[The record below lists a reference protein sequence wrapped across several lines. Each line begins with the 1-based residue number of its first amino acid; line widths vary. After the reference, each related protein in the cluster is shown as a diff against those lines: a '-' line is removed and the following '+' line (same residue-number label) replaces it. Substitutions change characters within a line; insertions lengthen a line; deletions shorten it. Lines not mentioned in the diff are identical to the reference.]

1 MPDAPG
7 FSASDLSSAA
17 PGPFEDAAVRVRI
30 GATGLRAEVSA
41 RGHAFAA
48 DEPAALGGTETG
60 PTPYDLVAAALGTCT
75 AMTLRLYADRKGWPL
90 DGVDVHLTHARVH
103 ALDCA
108 ACEGHPRGMDEVT
121 RVVTLRGPLSD
132 EQRARLLEIADRCPV
147 HETLVRG
154 IRVVTRP
161 G

>member
-1 MPDAPG
+1 MPDASG

-17 PGPFEDAAVRVRI
+17 PGPYEDGAVRVRI
-30 GATGLRAEVSA
+30 GPSGLRAEVEA

-75 AMTLRLYADRKGWPL
+75 AITLRLYADRKGWPL
-90 DGVDVHLTHARVH
+90 DGVDIRLTHARVH

-108 ACEGHPRGMDEVT
+108 TCEEQPHGMDEVT
-121 RVVTLRGPLSD
+121 RVIALRGPLTD
-132 EQRARLLEIADRCPV
+132 AQRVRLLEIADRCPV
-147 HETLVRG
+147 HETLARG